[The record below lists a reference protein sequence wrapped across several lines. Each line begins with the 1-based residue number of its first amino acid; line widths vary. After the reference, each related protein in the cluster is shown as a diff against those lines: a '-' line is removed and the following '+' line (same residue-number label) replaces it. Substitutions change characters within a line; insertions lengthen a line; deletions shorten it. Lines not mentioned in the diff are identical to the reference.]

1 MQAPTLAELR
11 MIRTFA
17 TTMYVE
23 KAKRRYAAWVQG
35 DPLARAGLAPWHEN
49 PYPMYE
55 QVRARGALSKTRVP
69 GVRVSM
75 DHDVCA
81 AVLKSRDFGVVG
93 REAPGR
99 ESGEIDLSLLDMNPP
114 DHTRVRRVAAP
125 AFTPRRMA
133 AYETS
138 IEKVVHQLLDDAE
151 RRGSFDLQRALS
163 APLPIA
169 VISELL
175 GVPDA
180 DNDTFFRYGTA
191 LGSALDGIQSM
202 RHARRAYEAKY
213 ALESMFTRLIEER
226 RTDPR
231 DDMITLLSQQEGEAI
246 KASEMLPLCQL
257 LLVAGFET
265 TVNLIGNA
273 VHQLLRH
280 PDQWELLVADPER
293 HAPGVVEE
301 TLRFEAPVQFTSR
314 VAMNDT
320 EIHGHEVPQDR
331 WVLIGLG
338 GTGRDPKTFARP
350 HEFDITRTDNADHL
364 AFSSGIHYC
373 VGAPLA
379 RLEAQVALRLLAE
392 RMPRL
397 RLAGKVPIRR
407 SVTIR
412 GVQRLPVAAA
422 G

>member
-1 MQAPTLAELR
+1 
-11 MIRTFA
+11 
-17 TTMYVE
+17 
-23 KAKRRYAAWVQG
+23 
-35 DPLARAGLAPWHEN
+35 
-49 PYPMYE
+49 
-55 QVRARGALSKTRVP
+55 
-69 GVRVSM
+69 
-75 DHDVCA
+75 
-81 AVLKSRDFGVVG
+81 
-93 REAPGR
+93 
-99 ESGEIDLSLLDMNPP
+99 MNPP

-138 IEKVVHQLLDDAE
+138 IEKTVHQLLDDAE
-151 RRGSFDLQRALS
+151 RQGSFDLQRALS
-163 APLPIA
+163 APLPIT

-180 DNDTFFRYGTA
+180 DSDTFLRYGTA

-213 ALESMFTRLIEER
+213 ALERMFGRLIEER
-226 RTDPR
+226 RSDPR

-280 PDQWELLVADPER
+280 PDQWELLVADPEGR
-293 HAPGVVEE
+293 APGVVEE

-320 EIHGHEVPQDR
+320 EIHGHEVPKDR

-397 RLAGKVPIRR
+397 HLTGAVPIRR

-422 G
+422 

>member
-23 KAKRRYAAWVQG
+23 KAKRRYAAWVQA
-35 DPLARAGLAPWHEN
+35 DPLARAGLAPWHTD

-55 QVRARGALSKTRVP
+55 QVRARGPLSKTRVP

-75 DHDVCA
+75 DHDVCQ

-151 RRGSFDLQRALS
+151 REGTFDLQRRLS

-180 DNDTFFRYGTA
+180 DADTFLRYGTA

-213 ALESMFTRLIEER
+213 ALERMFARLIEER

-280 PDQWELLVADPER
+280 PDQWELLAADPET
-293 HAPGVVEE
+293 HAAGVVEE

-314 VAMNDT
+314 VAMRDT
-320 EIHGHEVPQDR
+320 EIHGIDVPADR

-350 HEFDITRTDNADHL
+350 HEFDITRTDNTDHL

-397 RLAGKVPIRR
+397 RLAGTVPIRR
-407 SVTIR
+407 SITIR
-412 GVQRLPVAAA
+412 GVQKLPVTA